1 MYIGGSFLSGAKPE
15 KIVCAAPIPPELV
28 NDKKAGVYVPT
39 FEKIDKSI
47 CNLYVPYGSKA
58 LYEAAE
64 QWCEFRSITECDT
77 EKMRLEMEPGNKQ
90 TGMETHTTPT
100 RPTAVYDLRGMR
112 QDGLRRGLN
121 IVRSGDGKTRMM
133 LKK

>member
-112 QDGLRRGLN
+112 PDGLRRGLN